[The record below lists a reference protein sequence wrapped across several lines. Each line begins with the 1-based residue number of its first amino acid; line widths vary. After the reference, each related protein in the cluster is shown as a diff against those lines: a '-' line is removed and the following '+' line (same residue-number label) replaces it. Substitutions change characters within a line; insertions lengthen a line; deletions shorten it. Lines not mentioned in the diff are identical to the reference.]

1 VCYAIIKYAKESRY
15 QESCSIYSAG
25 DGVEGRTMTAL
36 RDLHRD
42 DKPREKLLNK
52 GVSALKNDELLAILL
67 GSGIQGKDVRK
78 LSREIVQIMDDD
90 FDALS
95 LKKLCDIHG
104 LGQAKASQILA
115 SIELSKRYLVKS
127 NTRITSAQEVYETL
141 RPFSA
146 KSQEYFLSIT
156 LDGAS
161 HIINTR
167 TVFIGTLNQSLVHPR
182 EVFADAIADRAAG
195 IIIAHNHPSGTLEA
209 SRADI
214 AITQRLKEV
223 SKLVGIEL
231 LDHVILAKSGFYS
244 FSDEG
249 LL

>member
-1 VCYAIIKYAKESRY
+1 
-15 QESCSIYSAG
+15 
-25 DGVEGRTMTAL
+25 MTAL
-36 RDLHRD
+36 RDLHKD
-42 DKPREKLLNK
+42 DKPREKLIAK
-52 GVSALKNDELLAILL
+52 GVQSLKNDELLAILL
-67 GSGIQGKDVRK
+67 GSGVQGKDVRK
-78 LSREIVQIMDDD
+78 LAKEIVALMDVD

-95 LKKLCDIHG
+95 LNKLCDIHG
-104 LGQAKASQILA
+104 LGIAKASQILA
-115 SIELSKRYLVKS
+115 SIELSKRYLIRTNKRV
-127 NTRITSAQEVYETL
+127 TSAEDVYTEL
-141 RPFSA
+141 KSFSN
-146 KSQEYFLSIT
+146 KSQEHFLTIT

-231 LDHVILAKSGFYS
+231 LDHVILAKDGFYS

>member
-1 VCYAIIKYAKESRY
+1 
-15 QESCSIYSAG
+15 
-25 DGVEGRTMTAL
+25 MTAL
-36 RDLHRD
+36 KDLHKQ
-42 DKPREKLLNK
+42 DKPREKLIAR
-52 GVSALKNDELLAILL
+52 GVQALKNEELMAILL

-78 LSREIVQIMDDD
+78 LSREIIAMLDKD
-90 FDALS
+90 FDHFDKLS
-95 LKKLCDIHG
+95 DRSPLEKLCSIHG
-104 LGQAKASQILA
+104 LGIAKASQILA
-115 SIELSKRYLVKS
+115 SIELSKRYLIRS
-127 NTRITSAQEVYETL
+127 NTRITDAADVYEEL
-141 RPFSA
+141 
-146 KSQEYFLSIT
+146 KSFTTKTQEYFLVIT

-195 IIIAHNHPSGTLEA
+195 IIIAHNHPSGVLEP

-214 AITQRLKEV
+214 SITQRLNEV

-231 LDHVILAKSGFYS
+231 LDHVILSKHGYYS

>member
-1 VCYAIIKYAKESRY
+1 
-15 QESCSIYSAG
+15 
-25 DGVEGRTMTAL
+25 MTAL
-36 RDLHRD
+36 RDLHKD

-52 GVSALKNDELLAILL
+52 GVEALKNDELLAILL
-67 GSGIQGKDVRK
+67 GSGVQGKDVRK
-78 LSREIVQIMDDD
+78 LAKEIVAMMDSD
-90 FDALS
+90 FDKLS
-95 LKKLCDIHG
+95 LKTLCDIHG
-104 LGQAKASQILA
+104 LGLAKASQILA
-115 SIELSKRYLVKS
+115 SIELSKRYLIRS
-127 NTRITSAQEVYETL
+127 NKRITSASDVYEEL
-141 RPFSA
+141 KSFGS
-146 KSQEYFLSIT
+146 KSQEHFLTIT

-231 LDHVILAKSGFYS
+231 LDHVILSKHGFYS

>member
-1 VCYAIIKYAKESRY
+1 MKRIKE
-15 QESCSIYSAG
+15 
-25 DGVEGRTMTAL
+25 
-36 RDLHRD
+36 LHKD
-42 DKPREKLLNK
+42 DKPREKLAAK
-52 GVSALKNDELLAILL
+52 GAQALKNDELLAILL
-67 GSGIQGKDVRK
+67 GSGVQGKDVRK
-78 LSREIVQIMDDD
+78 LAKEIISMLDSD
-90 FDALS
+90 FEALT
-95 LKKLCDIHG
+95 LEKLCDIHG
-104 LGQAKASQILA
+104 LGVAKASQILA
-115 SIELSKRYLVKS
+115 SIELSKRYLVQNNK
-127 NTRITSAQEVYETL
+127 RITSAEDVYSEL
-141 RPFSA
+141 KPFST
-146 KSQEYFLSIT
+146 KSQEHFLSIT

-209 SRADI
+209 SRADVQ
-214 AITQRLKEV
+214 ITQRLKEV

-231 LDHVILAKSGFYS
+231 LDHVILAKNGFYS

>member
-1 VCYAIIKYAKESRY
+1 MKTLK
-15 QESCSIYSAG
+15 Q
-25 DGVEGRTMTAL
+25 
-36 RDLHRD
+36 LHKQD
-42 DKPREKLLNK
+42 QPREKLLSK
-52 GVSALKNDELLAILL
+52 GVQALKNDELMAILL
-67 GSGIQGKDVRK
+67 GTGIQGKDVRK
-78 LSREIVQIMDDD
+78 LSKEIISLLDDN
-90 FDALS
+90 FDNLT
-95 LKKLCDIHG
+95 LDKLCDIHG
-104 LGQAKASQILA
+104 LGKVKASQILA
-115 SIELSKRYLVKS
+115 SIELSKRYLIRS
-127 NTRITSAQEVYETL
+127 NKRITSAQEVYDEL
-141 RPFSA
+141 KSFST
-146 KSQEYFLSIT
+146 KSQEHFLTIT

-214 AITQRLKEV
+214 QITQRLQEV

-231 LDHVILAKSGFYS
+231 LDHVILSKNGYYS

>member
-1 VCYAIIKYAKESRY
+1 
-15 QESCSIYSAG
+15 
-25 DGVEGRTMTAL
+25 MTAL
-36 RDLHRD
+36 RDLHKH
-42 DKPREKLLNK
+42 DKPREKLVAK
-52 GVSALKNDELLAILL
+52 GVEALKNEELLAILL

-78 LSREIVQIMDDD
+78 LAKEIIALMDLH
-90 FDALS
+90 FDKLS
-95 LKKLCDIHG
+95 DRLTLDKLCDIHG
-104 LGQAKASQILA
+104 LGIAKASQILA
-115 SIELSKRYLVKS
+115 SIELSKRYLIRS
-127 NTRITSAQEVYETL
+127 NKRITDAKDVYEEL
-141 RPFSA
+141 KFFST
-146 KSQEYFLSIT
+146 KSQEHFLTIT

-231 LDHVILAKSGFYS
+231 LDHVILAKGGYYS

>member
-1 VCYAIIKYAKESRY
+1 
-15 QESCSIYSAG
+15 
-25 DGVEGRTMTAL
+25 MTAL
-36 RDLHRD
+36 RDLHKH
-42 DKPREKLLNK
+42 DKPREKLVAK
-52 GVSALKNDELLAILL
+52 GVEALKNEELLAILL

-78 LSREIVQIMDDD
+78 LAKEIVAMLDKG
-90 FDALS
+90 FDTLT
-95 LKKLCDIHG
+95 LNKLCDIHG
-104 LGQAKASQILA
+104 LGIAKASQILA
-115 SIELSKRYLVKS
+115 SIELSKRYLIRS
-127 NTRITSAQEVYETL
+127 NKRITDAKDVYEEL
-141 RPFSA
+141 KSFST
-146 KSQEYFLSIT
+146 KFQEHFLTIT

-214 AITQRLKEV
+214 SITQRLKEV

-231 LDHVILAKSGFYS
+231 LDHVILSKYGYYS

>member
-1 VCYAIIKYAKESRY
+1 
-15 QESCSIYSAG
+15 
-25 DGVEGRTMTAL
+25 MTAL
-36 RDLHRD
+36 RDLHKD
-42 DKPREKLLNK
+42 DKPREKIVSK
-52 GVSALKNDELLAILL
+52 GVEALKNEELMALLL
-67 GSGIQGKDVRK
+67 GRGIPGKDVRK
-78 LSREIVQIMDDD
+78 LSKEVISMMDKGIDE
-90 FDALS
+90 LS
-95 LKKLCDIHG
+95 LKGLCDIHG
-104 LGQAKASQILA
+104 LGIAKASQILA
-115 SIELSKRYLVKS
+115 SLELSKRYLIKS
-127 NTRITSAQEVYETL
+127 NKRITDAKDVYEEL
-141 RPFSA
+141 KAFSS
-146 KSQEYFLSIT
+146 KSQEHFLTIT

-214 AITQRLKEV
+214 SITQRLKEV

-231 LDHVILAKSGFYS
+231 LDHVILSKQGYYS

>member
-1 VCYAIIKYAKESRY
+1 MKTLK
-15 QESCSIYSAG
+15 Q
-25 DGVEGRTMTAL
+25 
-36 RDLHRD
+36 LHKQD
-42 DKPREKLLNK
+42 QPREKLLSK
-52 GVSALKNDELLAILL
+52 GVQALKNDELMAILL
-67 GSGIQGKDVRK
+67 GTGVQGKDVRK
-78 LSREIVQIMDDD
+78 LSKEIILLLDDN
-90 FDALS
+90 FDNLT
-95 LKKLCDIHG
+95 LDKLCDIHG
-104 LGQAKASQILA
+104 LGKVKASQILA
-115 SIELSKRYLVKS
+115 SIELSKRYLIRS
-127 NTRITSAQEVYETL
+127 NKRITSAREVYDEL
-141 RPFSA
+141 KNFST
-146 KSQEYFLSIT
+146 KSQEHFLTIT

-214 AITQRLKEV
+214 QITQRLQEV

-231 LDHVILAKSGFYS
+231 LDHLILSKNGYYS

>member
-1 VCYAIIKYAKESRY
+1 MI
-15 QESCSIYSAG
+15 
-25 DGVEGRTMTAL
+25 AL
-36 RDLHRD
+36 RDMHKD
-42 DKPREKLLNK
+42 DKPREKIITK
-52 GVSALKNDELLAILL
+52 GVEALKNEELMALLL
-67 GSGIQGKDVRK
+67 GRGIQGKDVRK
-78 LSREIVQIMDDD
+78 LSKEIIGIMDKDHE
-90 FDALS
+90 AMS
-95 LKKLCDIHG
+95 LEKLCDIHG
-104 LGQAKASQILA
+104 LGIAKASQILA
-115 SIELSKRYLVKS
+115 SLELSKRYLIRT
-127 NTRITSAQEVYETL
+127 NRRISDAKDVYEEL
-141 RPFSA
+141 HKYANRQ
-146 KSQEYFLSIT
+146 QEHFLTIT

-209 SRADI
+209 SRADV
-214 AITQRLKEV
+214 AITQRLMEV

-231 LDHVILAKSGFYS
+231 LDHVILSKQGYFS

>member
-1 VCYAIIKYAKESRY
+1 MKTIK
-15 QESCSIYSAG
+15 Q
-25 DGVEGRTMTAL
+25 
-36 RDLHRD
+36 LHTH
-42 DKPREKLLNK
+42 DKPREKLVAK
-52 GVSALKNDELLAILL
+52 GVQALKNEELLAVLL

-78 LSREIVQIMDDD
+78 LAKEIIVMLDKG
-90 FDALS
+90 FEALTLS
-95 LKKLCDIHG
+95 KLCDIHG
-104 LGQAKASQILA
+104 LGIAKASQILA
-115 SIELSKRYLVKS
+115 SIELSKRYLIRS
-127 NTRITSAQEVYETL
+127 NKRISDAKDVYEEL
-141 RPFSA
+141 KPFSS
-146 KSQEYFLSIT
+146 KSQEHFLTIT

-161 HIINTR
+161 HIINIR

-214 AITQRLKEV
+214 SITQRLKEV

-231 LDHVILAKSGFYS
+231 LDHVILSKHGYYS

-249 LL
+249 VL

>member
-1 VCYAIIKYAKESRY
+1 MDS
-15 QESCSIYSAG
+15 
-25 DGVEGRTMTAL
+25 DF
-36 RDLHRD
+36 D
-42 DKPREKLLNK
+42 
-52 GVSALKNDELLAILL
+52 
-67 GSGIQGKDVRK
+67 K
-78 LSREIVQIMDDD
+78 LSLRT
-90 FDALS
+90 
-95 LKKLCDIHG
+95 LCDIHG
-104 LGQAKASQILA
+104 LGIAKASQILA
-115 SIELSKRYLVKS
+115 SMELSKRYLIRS
-127 NTRITSAQEVYETL
+127 NKRITSAQEVYEELKEFGT
-141 RPFSA
+141 
-146 KSQEYFLSIT
+146 KKQEHFLSIT

-167 TVFIGTLNQSLVHPR
+167 TVFIGTLNQSMVHPR

-214 AITQRLKEV
+214 QITQRLKEV

-231 LDHVILAKSGFYS
+231 LDHVILAKNGFYS

>member
-1 VCYAIIKYAKESRY
+1 
-15 QESCSIYSAG
+15 
-25 DGVEGRTMTAL
+25 MTAL
-36 RDLHRD
+36 RDLHKD
-42 DKPREKLLNK
+42 DKPREKLLKK
-52 GVSALKNDELLAILL
+52 GVEALKNEELLAILL
-67 GSGIQGKDVRK
+67 GSGVQGKDVRK
-78 LSREIVQIMDDD
+78 LAKEIVALMDTD
-90 FDALS
+90 FDELS
-95 LKKLCDIHG
+95 LRNLCDIHG
-104 LGQAKASQILA
+104 LGVAKASQILA
-115 SIELSKRYLVKS
+115 SIELSKRYLIRS
-127 NTRITSAQEVYETL
+127 NKRITSAQDVYDEL
-141 RPFSA
+141 KSFST
-146 KSQEYFLSIT
+146 KSQEHFLTIT

-209 SRADI
+209 SRADVQ
-214 AITQRLKEV
+214 ITQRLKEV

-231 LDHVILAKSGFYS
+231 LDHVILAKGGFYS

>member
-1 VCYAIIKYAKESRY
+1 MKTLK
-15 QESCSIYSAG
+15 Q
-25 DGVEGRTMTAL
+25 
-36 RDLHRD
+36 LHKQD
-42 DKPREKLLNK
+42 QPREKLLSK
-52 GVSALKNDELLAILL
+52 GVQALKNDELMAILL
-67 GSGIQGKDVRK
+67 GTGVQGKDVRK
-78 LSREIVQIMDDD
+78 LAKEIIVLLDDD
-90 FDALS
+90 FDNFTLE
-95 LKKLCDIHG
+95 KLCNIHG
-104 LGQAKASQILA
+104 LGQVKASQILA
-115 SIELSKRYLVKS
+115 SIELSKRYLIRS
-127 NTRITSAQEVYETL
+127 NARIISAQEVYEAL
-141 RPFSA
+141 KSFSTKA
-146 KSQEYFLSIT
+146 QEYFLTIT

-182 EVFADAIADRAAG
+182 EVFSDAIADRAAG

-214 AITQRLKEV
+214 QITQRLKEV

-231 LDHVILAKSGFYS
+231 LDHVILSKQGYYS

>member
-1 VCYAIIKYAKESRY
+1 
-15 QESCSIYSAG
+15 
-25 DGVEGRTMTAL
+25 MTAL
-36 RDLHRD
+36 RDLHKD

-52 GVSALKNDELLAILL
+52 GAEALKNEELLAILL
-67 GSGIQGKDVRK
+67 GSGVQGKDVRK
-78 LSREIVQIMDDD
+78 LAKEIVAMMDDNFED
-90 FDALS
+90 LS
-95 LKKLCDIHG
+95 LNKLCDIHG

-115 SIELSKRYLVKS
+115 SIELSKRYLIRS
-127 NTRITSAQEVYETL
+127 NKRITSAEDVYEEL
-141 RPFSA
+141 KSFST
-146 KSQEYFLSIT
+146 KSQENFLTIT

-182 EVFADAIADRAAG
+182 EVFADAIVDRAAG

-209 SRADI
+209 SRADVQ
-214 AITQRLKEV
+214 ITQRLKEV

-231 LDHVILAKSGFYS
+231 LDHVILAKGGFYS